1 MQIAQKLRIDHFI
14 FSKTDDDNNMQ
25 FAHTFPPQ
33 VEAKHRIHRQ
43 GIKALLS
50 ID

>member
-1 MQIAQKLRIDHFI
+1 MQIAQKLHIDHFI
-14 FSKTDDDNNMQ
+14 FSKMDDDNDMQ

-33 VEAKHRIHRQ
+33 FEAKHRIHRQ
-43 GIKALLS
+43 VIHALLS

>member
-1 MQIAQKLRIDHFI
+1 MRIAQKLRIDHFI
-14 FSKTDDDNNMQ
+14 LSKTDDDNNMQ

-33 VEAKHRIHRQ
+33 VEAKHRIQRQ
-43 GIKALLS
+43 VVHALLS